1 MPETAES
8 TITIILATG
17 NRDKVKELRPL
28 LENISPLFRVT
39 TLKELEVEVDIE
51 ETEPTLEGNALLKAR
66 AIFSMLSERFPS
78 MIALADDTGLEVDA
92 LEGAPGVYSARYA
105 PTPDGIAPTYQENV
119 RHLLH
124 CMKGITDRN
133 ARFRTV
139 IALKGSIPPG
149 NKQFKFEHLFGKLRP
164 ARRKPLADHAVQLFK
179 GPKGYAFIIMILF
192 PYDRPQLT
200 DHCAKR
206 SCERNEIPLHH
217 RFDAK
222 RLLQK
227 GLAQHSYRKDDEETA
242 KNRPHP
248 KPQDDRERRRQ

>member
-17 NRDKVKELRPL
+17 NRDKVNEIRPL

-149 NKQFKFEHLFGKLRP
+149 NKQFKFEHTAEGVVSGSITLEQQGTAGFG
-164 ARRKPLADHAVQLFK
+164 
-179 GPKGYAFIIMILF
+179 
-192 PYDRPQLT
+192 YDPVFLV
-200 DHCAKR
+200 
-206 SCERNEIPLHH
+206 
-217 RFDAK
+217 
-222 RLLQK
+222 
-227 GLAQHSYRKDDEETA
+227 HSTA
-242 KNRPHP
+242 KTYAEMSITEKNTLSHRALAIQKAITDLKSLLEPSSTLLTSTHS
-248 KPQDDRERRRQ
+248 PQ